1 MLSSDLSVFDTVLPT
16 LDDGSKTLILFCVQ
30 AVPCLL
36 TPVLL
41 VNINR
46 LAKSCRRSSPT
57 VAVERPSPEIQK
69 KAQTVLEVKK
79 LSTCKAFMDCA
90 SGLSIVFAVFVWI
103 KSSYVGLAAI
113 PAFDLCLMPATLL
126 WLGFVG
132 VYQAD
137 VLPGGKHT
145 VTVLSLSYNVVLLYN
160 QILIRWLEV
169 TDRDSLLLVCRL
181 LAGFAF
187 CDHRKAAV
195 MQIAWIML
203 KTQTPPHVSNPN
215 NGLNEVWDVLLW
227 EIFRQFV
234 FITPMWLL
242 WFSVEYF
249 VRQFTE
255 LMVQKADVNASL
267 DAARSVLASQC
278 DAEAF
283 LRADLRFHN
292 PSAKMAHFFG
302 MKTEDLKDIRLV
314 DLLDSRDAARFEK
327 LVANSVQGL
336 HVSGTNDEKRGQQT
350 AASLNVTFKH
360 GSGRRIETRIY
371 LGSVPGLLGNE
382 RPGHL
387 IAFNEVRDIRDVPE
401 EYSKVVETDNAKTV
415 ISQTKA
421 VPKAETHEVRAGAAA
436 ALSEHL
442 PLNADTLAF
451 HAWSYSKPKT
461 SSAEAAG
468 SIEQVNVVFEQDS
481 FAVKEI
487 QLRMSTSNCKHRR
500 KIMLRECIVP
510 QAWDE
515 LQNWMEAVKWDKTAS
530 APLVLLFVFPK
541 FVTGALAAR
550 HTEFSR
556 LSNTKSSN
564 ELMLTLSDI
573 RLRRFQSGRSGYAP
587 TMGRGTAS
595 HLSRCSLDDQKL

>member
-1 MLSSDLSVFDTVLPT
+1 
-16 LDDGSKTLILFCVQ
+16 
-30 AVPCLL
+30 
-36 TPVLL
+36 
-41 VNINR
+41 
-46 LAKSCRRSSPT
+46 
-57 VAVERPSPEIQK
+57 
-69 KAQTVLEVKK
+69 
-79 LSTCKAFMDCA
+79 
-90 SGLSIVFAVFVWI
+90 
-103 KSSYVGLAAI
+103 
-113 PAFDLCLMPATLL
+113 
-126 WLGFVG
+126 
-132 VYQAD
+132 
-137 VLPGGKHT
+137 
-145 VTVLSLSYNVVLLYN
+145 
-160 QILIRWLEV
+160 
-169 TDRDSLLLVCRL
+169 
-181 LAGFAF
+181 
-187 CDHRKAAV
+187 
-195 MQIAWIML
+195 
-203 KTQTPPHVSNPN
+203 
-215 NGLNEVWDVLLW
+215 
-227 EIFRQFV
+227 
-234 FITPMWLL
+234 
-242 WFSVEYF
+242 
-249 VRQFTE
+249 
-255 LMVQKADVNASL
+255 
-267 DAARSVLASQC
+267 
-278 DAEAF
+278 
-283 LRADLRFHN
+283 
-292 PSAKMAHFFG
+292 MAHFFG

-421 VPKAETHEVRAGAAA
+421 VPKAETHEVRAAAAA

-500 KIMLRECIVP
+500 KTMLRECIVP

-530 APLVLLFVFPK
+530 APLVLPFVFPK

-595 HLSRCSLDDQKL
+595 HVSRCSLDDQKL